1 MRRHA
6 ARIAQEPE
14 MTSHSL
20 PAASADEPEPLPGVA
35 RRGLT
40 LAATVLA
47 LMAAPAALAQQ
58 AAQQAADDNGAL
70 SQQELNEINNK
81 PIAPAQRTQ
90 LNHPREPSFQ
100 LNEADG
106 TQVREYRDRRGQ
118 QVDIEVKSGAG
129 TQYQMSR
136 PEDSSP
142 RIREREV
149 NRVPSVRVL
158 QF

>member
-1 MRRHA
+1 
-6 ARIAQEPE
+6 

>member
-1 MRRHA
+1 
-6 ARIAQEPE
+6 

-20 PAASADEPEPLPGVA
+20 PAACTDEPEPLPA
-35 RRGLT
+35 ARGLPS
-40 LAATVLA
+40 LAALLAGTALA
-47 LMAAPAALAQQ
+47 LSVSTGAIAQPADSQES
-58 AAQQAADDNGAL
+58 GAL

-81 PIAPAQRTQ
+81 PIAPAVKSQ

-106 TQVREYRDRRGQ
+106 TQVREYRDKRGQ
-118 QVDIEVKSGAG
+118 QADIEVRSGMG
-129 TQYQMSR
+129 TSYQMSR

-142 RIREREV
+142 RIRDRDV

>member
-1 MRRHA
+1 M
-6 ARIAQEPE
+6 IAP
-14 MTSHSL
+14 SL
-20 PAASADEPEPLPGVA
+20 PAAGADEPEPFTAGRAQIDRSLQPSPRSWRRALPLLAV
-35 RRGLT
+35 T
-40 LAATVLA
+40 LACG
-47 LMAAPAALAQQ
+47 APFAYAQQ
-58 AAQQAADDNGAL
+58 QAQAGADNGAL
-70 SQQELNEINNK
+70 SQQELNDINNQ
-81 PIAPAQRTQ
+81 PIAPSQRTQ
-90 LNHPREPSFQ
+90 LNHPRQPTFQ

-118 QVDIEVKSGAG
+118 EADIEVRSGAG

>member
-1 MRRHA
+1 
-6 ARIAQEPE
+6 

-47 LMAAPAALAQQ
+47 LIAAPVALAQQ
-58 AAQQAADDNGAL
+58 PAEPSTPQSARQAADDNGAL

>member
-1 MRRHA
+1 
-6 ARIAQEPE
+6 
-14 MTSHSL
+14 MTSHSF
-20 PAASADEPEPLPGVA
+20 PAARAEEPDPLPGTTSRA
-35 RRGLT
+35 L
-40 LAATVLA
+40 LAAAAVLA
-47 LMAAPAALAQQ
+47 LTVSPWALAQQ
-58 AAQQAADDNGAL
+58 AAADGDNGAL
-70 SQQELNEINNK
+70 TQQELNEINNQ

-100 LNEADG
+100 LTEPDG

-118 QVDIEVKSGAG
+118 QADIEVRSGAG

-142 RIREREV
+142 RIRDREV

>member
-1 MRRHA
+1 MNSQSYPAVHGD
-6 ARIAQEPE
+6 EPDP
-14 MTSHSL
+14 L
-20 PAASADEPEPLPGVA
+20 PAT
-35 RRGLT
+35 RRGFVLAAALLALAASPLT
-40 LAATVLA
+40 LA
-47 LMAAPAALAQQ
+47 QQ
-58 AAQQAADDNGAL
+58 NAEDNGAL
-70 SQQELNEINNK
+70 TQQELNEINNQ

-100 LNEADG
+100 LTEPDG

-118 QVDIEVKSGAG
+118 QADIEVRSGAG

>member
-1 MRRHA
+1 
-6 ARIAQEPE
+6 
-14 MTSHSL
+14 MTSHSY
-20 PAASADEPEPLPGVA
+20 PAARADEPDPLPGTPTRA
-35 RRGLT
+35 L
-40 LAATVLA
+40 LAAAAVVALTVS
-47 LMAAPAALAQQ
+47 PWALAQQ
-58 AAQQAADDNGAL
+58 AAEDNGAL
-70 SQQELNEINNK
+70 TQQELNEINNQ

-100 LNEADG
+100 LTEPDG

-118 QVDIEVKSGAG
+118 QADIEVRSGAG

-142 RIREREV
+142 RIRDREV

>member
-1 MRRHA
+1 
-6 ARIAQEPE
+6 

-47 LMAAPAALAQQ
+47 LIAAPAALAQQ